1 MARNDGKNICL
12 LDEFKD
18 IVASSKSKS
27 EICEKLK
34 ERGYDNHSLTAINKR
49 IAYENISIEH
59 LKGKEWNKNSFDY
72 SKLVTGNRV
81 TSTYASRGLILK
93 RGHRCECCGLT
104 KWLDIDIKL
113 EVHHIDGDKLNN
125 DEDNLSLL
133 CPNCHALTDT
143 FRGRNMQ
150 KTYVS
155 DIEFADALRQSKNV
169 RQALLKLNLT
179 PKGANYKRAYDIAMR
194 YSIEHILEP

>member
-18 IVASSKSKS
+18 IVASSTSKS

-34 ERGYDNHSLTAINKR
+34 ERGYDNHSLTAVNKR
-49 IAYENISIEH
+49 IAYEDISTEH
-59 LKGKEWNKNSFDY
+59 LKGKGWNKNSFDY

-81 TSTYASRGLILK
+81 TSAYASRGLILK

-104 KWLDIDIKL
+104 KWLDMDITL

-125 DEDNLSLL
+125 DEENLSLL

-150 KTYVS
+150 KAYVS
-155 DIEFADALRQSKNV
+155 DIEFADALQQSKNV

-179 PKGANYKRAYDIAMR
+179 PKGANYKRAYEIAMR

>member
-1 MARNDGKNICL
+1 MGRNDGKNICL

-34 ERGYDNHSLTAINKR
+34 ERGYDNRSLTAVNKR
-49 IAYENISIEH
+49 IAYENISTEH
-59 LKGKEWNKNSFDY
+59 LKGKQWNKNSFDY
-72 SKLVTGNRV
+72 SKLVKGNRV

-104 KWLDIDIKL
+104 KWLDMDITL

>member
-1 MARNDGKNICL
+1 M
-12 LDEFKD
+12 
-18 IVASSKSKS
+18 
-27 EICEKLK
+27 
-34 ERGYDNHSLTAINKR
+34 
-49 IAYENISIEH
+49 
-59 LKGKEWNKNSFDY
+59 
-72 SKLVTGNRV
+72 
-81 TSTYASRGLILK
+81 
-93 RGHRCECCGLT
+93 
-104 KWLDIDIKL
+104 DIKL

-143 FRGRNMQ
+143 FRSRNMQ

-179 PKGANYKRAYDIAMR
+179 PKGANYKRAYEIAMR